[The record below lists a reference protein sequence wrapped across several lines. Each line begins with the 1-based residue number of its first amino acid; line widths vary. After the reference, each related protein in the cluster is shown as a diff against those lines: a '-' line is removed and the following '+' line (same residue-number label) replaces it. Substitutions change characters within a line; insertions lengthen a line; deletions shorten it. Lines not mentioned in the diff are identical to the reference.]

1 MTDMNAHVEFRFH
14 EDKDLVSFRWKM
26 ERSNRLLRGENST
39 FSEYNKTI
47 SYGLSCKLEE
57 LPLAVRGRIN
67 MLRVSPDNVYIPKI
81 GSTFGYLNMLRSS
94 SFLIT
99 FGETPAKLMAVYVD
113 VEDIEQL
120 LKINPK
126 LCLEGPEYV

>member
-1 MTDMNAHVEFRFH
+1 MTDMNAYVEFRFH

-26 ERSNRLLRGENST
+26 ERSDRLLRGENST
-39 FSEYNKTI
+39 FSEYIKTV
-47 SYGLSCKLEE
+47 SFESSCKLEE

-67 MLRVSPDNVYIPKI
+67 ILRVSPDAVDIPNI
-81 GSTFGYLNMLRSS
+81 GYGSLSS
-94 SFLIT
+94 GIA
-99 FGETPAKLMAVYVD
+99 GGRVRLMAVYVD

-126 LCLEGPEYV
+126 LCLEGPKYV

>member
-1 MTDMNAHVEFRFH
+1 MTDMNAYVEFRFH
-14 EDKDLVSFRWKM
+14 EDKDLVSFRWEMK
-26 ERSNRLLRGENST
+26 RSDRLLRGENST
-39 FSEYNKTI
+39 FSEYIKTV
-47 SYGLSCKLEE
+47 SFESSCKLED

-81 GSTFGYLNMLRSS
+81 GSTFIGSLYSVIAGDR
-94 SFLIT
+94 
-99 FGETPAKLMAVYVD
+99 LMAVYVD

-126 LCLEGPEYV
+126 LCRQGPRDV